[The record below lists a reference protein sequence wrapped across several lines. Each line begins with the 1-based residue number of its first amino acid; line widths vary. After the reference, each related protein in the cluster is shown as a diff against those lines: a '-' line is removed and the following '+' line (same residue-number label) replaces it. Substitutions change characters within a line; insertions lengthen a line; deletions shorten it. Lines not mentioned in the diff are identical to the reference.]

1 MKTPASPTP
10 NPQTPQ
16 SPLPSPKPDSTPGG
30 GKIPN

>member
-1 MKTPASPTP
+1 MKTPTNPTP

>member
-1 MKTPASPTP
+1 MKTPANPTP
-10 NPQTPQ
+10 NPQTPS